1 MKEIKKQDQILSSR
15 LIWVAIFLLALALR
29 FLYLLEIKNTDA
41 FTCPIGDGF
50 VYKKWALDIAA
61 GNWIGTEV
69 FYQSPFYPYF
79 LALVFVFLGENLV
92 GIRIIQI
99 VLSSLSCLLLALA
112 GESFF
117 SRRVGIIT
125 GLLAA
130 LYPVGIFFDGLVQK
144 TAFDFFF
151 SALLLFALAKALS
164 KYRWPFFL
172 LAGCAVGLLTLNREN
187 ALIYGPLTMVWILL
201 FFRHYSLQSRLMRM
215 GVFLMGILLI
225 VFPVCFRNWNLGENF
240 SVTSGFG
247 SMFYL
252 GNNPNATGFYTPL
265 KWGRGDAFLE
275 RRDAIERAEKTLK
288 RKLTQAE
295 VSSFWSDQA
304 FRFIR
309 AHPLPWLKL
318 TARKWLLIW
327 NAEETPDT
335 DAIEAYGDSSHLL
348 NILYRFFH
356 FGVLAPL
363 ALLGMVVSWKMRDRS
378 FILYLLLFGMAA
390 AVALFFVFA
399 RYRLV
404 LIPILVLFAAVFLS
418 ALIDWVREGRY
429 KTILMYGIALLLVAV
444 PVNWP
449 IYPKSENNHRVLVYY
464 NIAVTL
470 AKTGNFARADANFQK
485 ALQLKPNSALY
496 HVKYSFFLVDQGQ
509 DTEAVSHMLTALSIN
524 PAPAVKKQCNELAA
538 ILLHRRE
545 IDAALA
551 CYTALLKLEPDNPV
565 LNFNAG
571 YAFFLKGDLLG
582 AVTLYRKALQLKP
595 DLKEAQTGLAMAQNK
610 QKARPR

>member
-15 LIWVAIFLLALALR
+15 FIWVAIFLLALALR
-29 FLYLLEIKNTDA
+29 SLYLLEIINTDA

-50 VYKKWALDIAA
+50 VYYKQALDTAG
-61 GNWIGTEV
+61 GNWIGNEV

-79 LALVFVFLGENLV
+79 LALVFVSLGKNLV
-92 GIRIIQI
+92 LIRIIQI
-99 VLSSLSCLLLALA
+99 LLNSLSCLLLALA

-130 LYPVGIFFDGLVQK
+130 LYPVGIFFDGLIQK

-151 SALLLFALAKALS
+151 SALLLFALAKARS
-164 KYRWPFFL
+164 NYRWPLFL
-172 LAGCAVGLLTLNREN
+172 LAGCTLGLFTLNREN
-187 ALIYGPLTMVWILL
+187 ALIYGLLIMVWILI
-201 FFRHYSLQSRLMRM
+201 FFRNYSWQSRLIRM

-225 VFPVCFRNWNLGENF
+225 VSPVCFRNWTMGGNF
-240 SVTSGFG
+240 LVTSGAG

-252 GNNPNATGFYTPL
+252 GNNPRATGLYTPL

-275 RRDAIERAEKTLK
+275 RRDTTELAEKTLK

-304 FRFIR
+304 WRFICGN
-309 AHPLPWLKL
+309 PLKWLQL
-318 TARKWLLIW
+318 TGKKWLLIW
-327 NAEETPDT
+327 NAAEIPDT
-335 DAIEAYGDSSHLL
+335 DAIEVYFDSSHLL
-348 NILYRFFH
+348 NTLYHFFH

-363 ALLGMVVSWKMRDRS
+363 ALMGMVASWKMRDRS
-378 FILYLLLFGMAA
+378 FILHILLFGMAPIIP
-390 AVALFFVFA
+390 LFLVFA
-399 RYRLV
+399 RYRFVLV
-404 LIPILVLFAAVFLS
+404 PFLVLFAAVFLS
-418 ALIDWVREGRY
+418 VMIDWLRERRY
-429 KTILMYGIALLLVAV
+429 KNILMYGIALFLVAV
-444 PVNWP
+444 LVNWP
-449 IYPKSENNHRVLVYY
+449 IYTKSADDHRALAYY

-470 AKTGNFARADANFQK
+470 VKTGNFDRADVNFQK
-485 ALQLKPNSALY
+485 ALQLKPNRSLY
-496 HVKYSFFLVDQGQ
+496 HVNYGFFLVDQKRY
-509 DTEAVSHMLTALSIN
+509 TEAVSHMLTALSIN
-524 PAPAVKKQCNELAA
+524 PEPSVKKQCNELAA
-538 ILLHRRE
+538 ILLHRQE

-571 YAFFLKGDLLG
+571 YAFFLKGDMLG

-595 DLKEAQTGLAMAQNK
+595 DLKEAQVGLAMAQSR
-610 QKARPR
+610 QKASPR

>member
-1 MKEIKKQDQILSSR
+1 VKKIKKQDQILSSR
-15 LIWVAIFLLALALR
+15 LIWVAIFLLALAVRLI
-29 FLYLLEIKNTDA
+29 YLLEIKNTDA

-50 VYKKWALDIAA
+50 VYKQWALDIAA
-61 GNWIGTEV
+61 GNWLGTEV

-79 LALVFVFLGENLV
+79 LALVSVSLGENLV
-92 GIRIIQI
+92 VIRIIQI

-117 SRRVGIIT
+117 SRRVGVIT

-172 LAGCAVGLLTLNREN
+172 LAGFAVGLLTLNREN
-187 ALIYGPLTMVWILL
+187 ALIYVPLTMVWILL

-225 VFPVCFRNWNLGENF
+225 VSPVCFRNWNLGGNF

-275 RRDAIERAEKTLK
+275 RQDAIELAEQNLK
-288 RKLTQAE
+288 RKLTPAE
-295 VSSFWSDQA
+295 ASSFWSDQA
-304 FRFIR
+304 FRFIH

-318 TARKWLLIW
+318 TARKWFLIW
-327 NAEETPDT
+327 NAAETPDT
-335 DAIEAYGDSSHLL
+335 DAIEAYCDSSHLL

-356 FGVLAPL
+356 FGVLVPL
-363 ALLGMVVSWKMRDRS
+363 ALLGIVVSWKTRDRS

-399 RYRLV
+399 RYRFV
-404 LIPILVLFAAVFLS
+404 LIPILVLFAAVFVS

-449 IYPKSENNHRVLVYY
+449 IYPQSENNHRALAYY

-470 AKTGNFARADANFQK
+470 VKTGNFDRADANFQK

-496 HVKYSFFLVDQGQ
+496 HVKYSFFLADQRRY
-509 DTEAVSHMLTALSIN
+509 TEAVSHMLTALSIY
-524 PAPAVKKQCNELAA
+524 PALAVKKQCNELAA

-595 DLKEAQTGLAMAQNK
+595 DLKEAQVGLAIAQGK
-610 QKARPR
+610 QRAHTR